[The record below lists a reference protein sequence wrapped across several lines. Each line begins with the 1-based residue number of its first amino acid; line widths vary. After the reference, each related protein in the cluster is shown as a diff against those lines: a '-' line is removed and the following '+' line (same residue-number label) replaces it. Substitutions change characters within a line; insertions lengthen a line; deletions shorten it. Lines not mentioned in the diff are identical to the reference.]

1 MLKFKLLIV
10 FAVLAIT
17 SFSQQSL
24 KWAARAGFSP
34 MTEDKL
40 GFGIAYR
47 PQSGRWM
54 HELELYPLQNRGSD
68 ITLNARNFGGTITV
82 NYFLK
87 ESDKRARLYTG
98 AELYSYQYSRE
109 IVGNEGVKE
118 TDFVMQPTL
127 HVGADIRIVKRL
139 YFNAR
144 LPLLGFETVKS
155 NGSAGPSNHTT
166 PLILGFFG
174 YFQPKLGLDV
184 LLF

>member
-1 MLKFKLLIV
+1 MKKLLVTLIIITV
-10 FAVLAIT
+10 FST
-17 SFSQQSL
+17 SYAQHTMR
-24 KWAARAGFSP
+24 WAARAGFSP

-47 PQSGRWM
+47 PETGRWM
-54 HELELYPLQNRGSD
+54 YELELYPLQNRGSD
-68 ITLNARNFGGTITV
+68 ITLNARNFGGTISV

-87 ESDKRARLYTG
+87 RPDKRARLYTG
-98 AELYSYQYSRE
+98 TELYSYKYSRE
-109 IVGNEGVKE
+109 ILGNEGVKE

-127 HVGADIRIVKRL
+127 HVGADIRIAKRL